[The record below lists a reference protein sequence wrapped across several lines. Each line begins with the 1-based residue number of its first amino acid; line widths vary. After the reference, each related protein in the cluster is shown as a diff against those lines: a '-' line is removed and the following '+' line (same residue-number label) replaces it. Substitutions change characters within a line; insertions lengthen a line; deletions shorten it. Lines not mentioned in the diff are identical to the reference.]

1 MCGSRRGNEGDGCR
15 WIRPDRGPARPGPA
29 TLVGTTFTPRHVPP
43 SPQDHTLPII
53 IGYDAVTLREKV
65 DLSAAE
71 LRLEELGELRS
82 LSALNEKVVLLRLT
96 GRIDEAWDM
105 ANTALRQSRFT
116 GSREELAFSRIRRA
130 QVQQYRGKLDEA
142 VTELTHCVL
151 ESETHEWGAV
161 AAFARESR
169 GKVHFEQG
177 DLDAALEDF
186 TASVTLRE
194 QAGAT
199 PALLESALVAVAVV
213 ESFIA
218 ERRQTRLQQ

>member
-1 MCGSRRGNEGDGCR
+1 MLADPGGWRR
-15 WIRPDRGPARPGPA
+15 IAADRGPPRPPGA
-29 TLVGTTFTPRHVPP
+29 TLDGTTFSPRHAPP

-53 IGYDAVTLREKV
+53 TGYDAVTLREKV

-71 LRLEELGELRS
+71 LRLDELGELRS

-96 GRIDEAWDM
+96 GRLDEAWDM
-105 ANTALRQSRFT
+105 ANAALRQSRFT

-130 QVQQYRGKLDEA
+130 QVQQFRGKLDEA

-151 ESETHEWGAV
+151 ESETHEWASV
-161 AAFARESR
+161 ASFARESR
-169 GKVHFEQG
+169 GKVYFEQG
-177 DLDAALEDF
+177 DLDAALTDF
-186 TASVTLRE
+186 KASVTLRE

-218 ERRQTRLQQ
+218 ERRQARLRQ

>member
-1 MCGSRRGNEGDGCR
+1 M
-15 WIRPDRGPARPGPA
+15 
-29 TLVGTTFTPRHVPP
+29 TTFLPRHVPP

-65 DLSAAE
+65 DLPAAE

-96 GRIDEAWDM
+96 NRLDEAWDM

-116 GSREELAFSRIRRA
+116 GSREELALSRIRRA
-130 QVQQYRGKLDEA
+130 QVQQFRGKLDEA

-151 ESETHEWGAV
+151 ESETHEWAGV
-161 AAFARESR
+161 ASFARESR

-177 DLDAALEDF
+177 DLDAALADF
-186 TASVTLRE
+186 RASVTLRE

-218 ERRQTRLQQ
+218 ERRQALPKP